1 MLDQA
6 HGQIKILGAHL
17 VYSALKTQ
25 ISTESCEMSKC
36 YSLQLKYPV
45 DSVSAWFG

>member
-1 MLDQA
+1 MFVEA
-6 HGQIKILGAHL
+6 HGQIKILDAHL
-17 VYSALKTQ
+17 VYCAPKPQ

-36 YSLQLKYPV
+36 SSMQLKYPV